1 MSNNNSN
8 GSKKEVLSPIVVIL
22 LTWSLFLAMVDKDNR
37 PVYFEI
43 VDLVVV
49 YSLKSERKIRESSNE
64 KDAQGSKNVD
74 NSDNFR

>member
-1 MSNNNSN
+1 
-8 GSKKEVLSPIVVIL
+8 
-22 LTWSLFLAMVDKDNR
+22 MVDKDNR

>member
-8 GSKKEVLSPIVVIL
+8 GSKKEALSPIVVIL